1 MILRSLWRRLRRC
14 VPTVAHDR
22 DAAARL
28 LKTELR
34 VRRTEADTDARL
46 KLLRLR
52 ADIKTRDRNGG

>member
-1 MILRSLWRRLRRC
+1 MILRSLWRRLRRQI
-14 VPTVAHDR
+14 PTLAHDR